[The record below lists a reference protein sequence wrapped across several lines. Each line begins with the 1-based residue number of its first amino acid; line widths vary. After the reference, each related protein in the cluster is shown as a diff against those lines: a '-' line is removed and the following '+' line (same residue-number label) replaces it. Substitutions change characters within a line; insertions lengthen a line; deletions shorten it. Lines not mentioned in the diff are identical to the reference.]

1 MNSLFN
7 VSKRGGRRKKEGE
20 NKRET
25 ETEGDRE
32 WDRQM
37 GERDR
42 EKVKEGMGGRGNRSF
57 IGWGYGTR
65 QMVGICEFTP
75 FIGVA
80 PPAGEWFGR

>member
-1 MNSLFN
+1 
-7 VSKRGGRRKKEGE
+7 
-20 NKRET
+20 
-25 ETEGDRE
+25 
-32 WDRQM
+32 M

-80 PPAGEWFGR
+80 PPAAW

>member
-1 MNSLFN
+1 MA
-7 VSKRGGRRKKEGE
+7 
-20 NKRET
+20 
-25 ETEGDRE
+25 EGDRE

-75 FIGVA
+75 YEPLLIMILQ
-80 PPAGEWFGR
+80 PLRWFVQISRLGRNTYAV

>member
-1 MNSLFN
+1 
-7 VSKRGGRRKKEGE
+7 
-20 NKRET
+20 
-25 ETEGDRE
+25 
-32 WDRQM
+32 M

-80 PPAGEWFGR
+80 PPAGEGLGR

>member
-20 NKRET
+20 SKRET

-42 EKVKEGMGGRGNRSF
+42 EKGKEGMRGRGNRSF
-57 IGWGYGTR
+57 IGWVYGTR
-65 QMVGICEFTP
+65 QMVGICECRRVCVNTNH
-75 FIGVA
+75 
-80 PPAGEWFGR
+80 